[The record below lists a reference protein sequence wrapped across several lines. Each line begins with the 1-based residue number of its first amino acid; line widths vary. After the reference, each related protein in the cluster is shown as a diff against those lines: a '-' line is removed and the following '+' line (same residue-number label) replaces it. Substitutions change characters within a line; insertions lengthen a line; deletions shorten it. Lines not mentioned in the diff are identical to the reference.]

1 MNTRLKKTIDLGDQ
15 EAALELL
22 KLTMRGNDVDTVLK
36 LCESLRYVFQDE
48 AVGFRKKYETSVRD
62 ALLWLFKQLDSHNR
76 ELLIE
81 RGHFGDLIYTIHCFQ
96 CDQRWTESGRFDVDP
111 EAMVRAQFYIHH
123 LDLLG
128 PNATRLANLTRLLPN
143 PQPPDIWVHSCEQCV
158 VKGVYGLTDVESTF
172 PHKPECEDL
181 GMQRSEL
188 CISSSTIISPTHA
201 LRLYVDALMIAKGDD
216 WWDWIWDKAN
226 ERESYYPSDSNWIM
240 LSSAKVFKDGTIEC
254 GPTCPPLPEVD

>member
-128 PNATRLANLTRLLPN
+128 PNATRLANLARLLS
-143 PQPPDIWVHSCEQCV
+143 D
-158 VKGVYGLTDVESTF
+158 
-172 PHKPECEDL
+172 PHDMLECEHAPE
-181 GMQRSEL
+181 SEWIEL
-188 CISSSTIISPTHA
+188 EGFLSCPRCGHMPSETPASTHA

-240 LSSAKVFKDGTIEC
+240 LSSAKVFKDGTIKC
-254 GPTCPPLPEVD
+254 GPTCPPLQEVT